1 VLLPAATE
9 NSALAAMKRMKEHF
23 LKESKKRKWP
33 VSFSMG
39 LVLFKKHPGS
49 VDEMI
54 KRADNLM
61 YTVKNS
67 GKNDIKFTIYQ

>member
-1 VLLPAATE
+1 
-9 NSALAAMKRMKEHF
+9 M
-23 LKESKKRKWP
+23 
-33 VSFSMG
+33 SFSMG

-54 KRADNLM
+54 KRADDLM

-67 GKNDIKFTIYQ
+67 GKNDIKFVVYQ